1 MFWGDATNLLEKV
14 ELEFTFEMVRWQ
26 VVLCINIL
34 NRMINSTDKYLEN
47 TLIAFVFKIEV
58 Y

>member
-26 VVLCINIL
+26 VVLCINNL